1 VIIIELPYPSKV
13 NSHNK
18 GHWAAKSS
26 AIAKMRHQAKL
37 AAIDA
42 MNRSGKRFVG
52 SHQISY
58 WFTVKDN
65 RRRDLANMIQQ
76 CKPYIDGI
84 VDSGLIAGDHWQ
96 ISSIGAVSV
105 WIDPPGYGV
114 KIVIEEKK

>member
-1 VIIIELPYPSKV
+1 VITIELPYPSKV

-18 GHWAAKSS
+18 GHWATKSS

-58 WFTVKDN
+58 WFSVKDN
-65 RRRDLANMIQQ
+65 RRRDRANMIQQ
-76 CKPYIDGI
+76 CKSYIDGI
-84 VDSGLIAGDHWQ
+84 VDAGLIAGDHWQ
-96 ISSIGAVSV
+96 ISSIGSV
-105 WIDPPGYGV
+105 NVVIDPPGYGV
-114 KIVIEEKK
+114 KIVIEEQK

>member
-1 VIIIELPYPSKV
+1 VIIIELPYPDKV

-18 GHWAAKSS
+18 GHWATKSS
-26 AIAKMRHQAKL
+26 AVAKMRHQAKL

-42 MNRSGKRFVG
+42 MNRSGERFVG

-58 WFTVKDN
+58 CFSVKDN

-96 ISSIGAVSV
+96 ISFIGAVSV
-105 WIDPPGYGV
+105 LIDPPGYGV
-114 KIVIEEKK
+114 KIVIEEQK

>member
-1 VIIIELPYPSKV
+1 VIIIELPYPSKI

-18 GHWAAKSS
+18 GHWATKSS

-58 WFTVKDN
+58 WFSVKDN
-65 RRRDLANMIQQ
+65 RRRDRANMIQQ

-84 VDSGLIAGDHWQ
+84 VDAGLIAGDHWQ
-96 ISSIGAVSV
+96 ISFIGSV
-105 WIDPPGYGV
+105 NVVIDPESYGV
-114 KIVIEEKK
+114 KIVIEEPI